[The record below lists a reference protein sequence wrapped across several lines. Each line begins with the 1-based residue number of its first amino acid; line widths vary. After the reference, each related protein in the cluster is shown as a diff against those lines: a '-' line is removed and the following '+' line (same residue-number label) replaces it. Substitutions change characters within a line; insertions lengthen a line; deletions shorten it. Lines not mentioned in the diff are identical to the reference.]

1 MKLIL
6 FILFF
11 QLLSFSNCS
20 AQKTE
25 SYSFTGILKSSNNDI
40 ISYKIS
46 FRSSENGTIEG
57 ESFTDY
63 NGQNS
68 TKSKIKGTLNQ
79 IENKL
84 SFHEI
89 SNISTKSNADVNQFC
104 YIHVENLKINETNGQ
119 NIIQGKFKGFYSSGK
134 KCVDGFIYLAGSDLI
149 DQVEKYKDLD
159 STKLKDSLNTL
170 LERQSYS
177 SAKSARVASNETL
190 DVKWNSNKIVLEL
203 WDEFSIDHDIITVLY
218 GEKKILENYEIS
230 KEKKIIEIPFTEATG
245 KITIKAVNEGISP
258 PNTVC
263 IMLKDGKKLTRL
275 ISILQKGEVA
285 FISFDK
291 IK

>member
-1 MKLIL
+1 M
-6 FILFF
+6 
-11 QLLSFSNCS
+11 
-20 AQKTE
+20 
-25 SYSFTGILKSSNNDI
+25 
-40 ISYKIS
+40 
-46 FRSSENGTIEG
+46 
-57 ESFTDY
+57 
-63 NGQNS
+63 
-68 TKSKIKGTLNQ
+68 
-79 IENKL
+79 
-84 SFHEI
+84 
-89 SNISTKSNADVNQFC
+89 
-104 YIHVENLKINETNGQ
+104 
-119 NIIQGKFKGFYSSGK
+119 
-134 KCVDGFIYLAGSDLI
+134 
-149 DQVEKYKDLD
+149 
-159 STKLKDSLNTL
+159 
-170 LERQSYS
+170 
-177 SAKSARVASNETL
+177 